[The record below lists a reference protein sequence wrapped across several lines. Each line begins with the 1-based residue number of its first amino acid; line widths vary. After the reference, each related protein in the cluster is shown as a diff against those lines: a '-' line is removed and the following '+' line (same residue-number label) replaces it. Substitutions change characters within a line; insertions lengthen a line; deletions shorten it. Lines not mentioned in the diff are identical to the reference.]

1 MAEAKGLNSDALKNR
16 WRDPHGR
23 FFFSPLV
30 ARRAQQSAWKHI
42 LELGSAPAPSPTAVV
57 YGGLTLAG
65 LFVVAVCV
73 TTEIGEEG
81 DNLGQM
87 INGVCLLWFWLMEH
101 VLLALL

>member
-1 MAEAKGLNSDALKNR
+1 M
-16 WRDPHGR
+16 
-23 FFFSPLV
+23 V
-30 ARRAQQSAWKHI
+30 C
-42 LELGSAPAPSPTAVV
+42 
-57 YGGLTLAG
+57 GGLTLAG